1 MEKRLPASMP
11 GMTGVVVEG
20 ARDPR
25 GGAEERGRASSR
37 ENSPQAH
44 MAELKHPYV
53 GVKQKIFSVSMLSVS
68 RSLLLWRY
76 CVLAGLFYFAHNPPG
91 MLTVVEARQGCFR
104 SSGLRLQCHG
114 QCVEGAINVYI
125 KLHLFFGKK
134 SILYKFALLACLLF

>member
-11 GMTGVVVEG
+11 GMTGAVVEG

-44 MAELKHPYV
+44 MAELKHPYA

-68 RSLLLWRY
+68 CSLFLLRY
-76 CVLAGLFYFAHNPPG
+76 CVLAGLFYFAHDFKSPRNADRG
-91 MLTVVEARQGCFR
+91 KTAMFQ
-104 SSGLRLQCHG
+104 
-114 QCVEGAINVYI
+114 
-125 KLHLFFGKK
+125 KL
-134 SILYKFALLACLLF
+134 